1 MGDKKHGIDK
11 DLIRG
16 LAELL
21 TETDLSEIE
30 VEQDDFRIRVTR
42 AAPVAYAQAAA
53 PAPAPAAAVP
63 APASDASAP
72 TAGEDASSHPGAVKS
87 PMVGTAYLAPEPNAK
102 PFVDVGDTVAA
113 GQTLLIIE
121 AMKHMN
127 EVPAAKAG
135 TVSAILVS
143 DGQPVEYGEVL
154 VIIE

>member
-42 AAPVAYAQAAA
+42 AAPVSYAQAVAPPPAPVAAVAAPAPEAAA
-53 PAPAPAAAVP
+53 PAADEDPAR
-63 APASDASAP
+63 
-72 TAGEDASSHPGAVKS
+72 HPGAVKS

-102 PFVDVGDTVAA
+102 PFVDVGDTVVA

-127 EVPAAKAG
+127 EVPAVKAG

-154 VIIE
+154 IIIE